1 MGFSLNNIVAL
12 INRNEPLPIGFA
24 KALRNVADLTF
35 NRGIYTI
42 AVDDLYAALELDL
55 DPNVDLIGAE
65 CYVNSDNLYKVVS
78 ILSRQGVSMIPL
90 SVPCTLS
97 VYSTVYLLKKPDLNL
112 DQDVA
117 LITRFAKNRP
127 QQLTNRELDS
137 LKRAQEKLRN
147 YNILVRIFECLGAA
161 QSSPLDANQRSVLSE
176 IMSNMML
183 PHDGERYLRSV
194 YTYACDYGS
203 FQYLYD
209 QPKYFSKPLAPALQE
224 SVIDTVARIIAP
236 SHQKITVPDNF
247 PWKALLEQR
256 YKIYCPQIFDLGGS
270 ASKESLTRIPLR
282 ERQLSVLTLTQK
294 RNRLKKQLDGLLSSI
309 NAAPASAAAAD
320 ESEANTSTT
329 TQEAVAAAAKA
340 AAAAKT
346 SALSAVSSAADVAS
360 RVDNTEANKLRQQL
374 LQQRMGFSADFLRR
388 VEDIAAKDDPS
399 LTFDLQELQ
408 QHLLHDEDVRLRLP
422 DFAHSRLELFLPPEL
437 PPAAQRVV
445 PLVQL
450 DPNNMDD
457 VRVRGHLVKADGS
470 QSSVPAMEQVLQAT
484 AHNYNYNMAGITTAD
499 AASLELQR
507 LLQSKISNFKTKRN
521 QNVDD
526 WSMERQNLKA
536 SAYLRSNDA
545 PWIDPAT
552 FPAFASDA
560 TNKNSGLM
568 GSWGTA
574 QGANLKRD
582 NPFHVVGFCW
592 DRLTHLYHSYMVWA
606 EDSEHPW
613 PNLNADYGS
622 NLLQFVLFPLKQ
634 LGRLDRLNCFEF
646 ILRKMFAAQNAS
658 SALDEHGRTDEVPL
672 QLLFELELQND
683 YILQHGCHLPLIFYH
698 SLYYFDKY
706 LEHPA
711 THFNNELF
719 YLELLQD
726 TPFAL
731 NIYLSRICHKYGSR
745 LIDIPHEF
753 YGLLALAQLFFPLNE
768 VKQESRRLLQ
778 FLLAPS
784 LKASNNFAKVVTMRR
799 LAHWLGRYVQE
810 QANKGNYI
818 SLELMPLNVGGGDF
832 AAVAYNQPLSAD
844 PLHTETSP
852 SAVHAALA
860 ANASFELIAGLS
872 APEQEVVT
880 ATLKLLPAYCAKSLL
895 LRKLVAAM
903 VVKFFAHPEQFYRQA
918 QQQQQMKATA
928 AAVASAAALTND
940 GDGAPASTLA
950 AAEITASTQDAAD
963 ESTVA
968 TAVTATTSAHD
979 VNDYAAAAAAAAEGE
994 GTLGMAV
1001 EEDTLGDDDDDD
1013 DALGSDFADG
1023 DEYAARFTTKKGRFV
1038 PGGLDKSASVH
1049 FAANYTEGNASYFLK
1064 QATAT
1069 RAGKKAK
1076 ARAQV
1081 GVGGALAQVAN
1092 VMPQRKIAAQK
1103 AKKAAQEA
1111 QLATPQAAEQSAPQ
1125 TAVVAAEGD
1134 AAVQQLTAQKQGLEK
1149 LSANAKVQ
1157 LLTQQSRSK
1166 KRSAQARNNA
1176 AKHAAAAPQE
1186 AASRFASG
1194 QTFLENLLQRV
1205 EREQSKA
1212 LEASFEQIVQA
1223 AFLYLD
1229 HNQLT
1234 PEAFAAAMAS
1244 MSLTASAMA
1253 SPAAVDADVDSDAA
1267 ASDACELTA
1276 ERLNQLQAEQ
1286 EALRQLLTTAIVDA
1300 AQMCLGGH
1308 MAPSHI
1314 ARTRAL
1320 QQELQRKQLSW
1331 INNTPLEKQQQLN
1344 DYFAPDCDAR
1354 VFGSNSPFG
1363 DELLE
1368 PLYQRYVVPVLRR
1381 LLFKEQRCFY
1391 AFYPAVEHMKELL
1404 TCLLQYTV
1412 LTFDQCTFTQG
1423 ASKRVL
1429 IDSFVYEPSEAKY
1442 ASLRQFALR
1451 VQEASALGFA
1461 DGIPYSQM
1469 LALEQVL
1476 RHNLKVQLVP
1486 HYNWASR
1493 DQLVLRPFYK
1503 QVRVLSLP
1511 EELQDKEMQSYL
1523 ESLLL
1528 ALFLSYVA
1536 LELLYAVTTVDNED
1550 QLMAM
1555 LVKELND
1562 YLHLRGDYSV
1572 SFVYEYVKATL
1583 EVIKDNG
1590 ALSDKSFLQQ
1600 LASSNKPWLPQ
1611 LLGQHMK
1618 HCFTFFRHLLM
1629 VLFGCVK
1636 ASNVHKE
1643 KVEQGYKLLEPLFK
1657 LDEVHTGRR
1666 PQPKK
1671 GLMIL
1676 FNNAEEMKKAHPV
1689 EAPRLELDMQ
1699 KIQAKLKE
1707 SEQVQQV
1714 ITQLREQEEA
1724 LVQHKEQE
1732 LNASLAESDR
1742 AQSAQAAAEARAA
1755 SVAVAAASAA
1765 TASVF
1770 SASAATTAAS
1780 SAQPSAGIAQE
1791 NEATPAVQDSAAGA
1805 AAAATERATPRI
1817 ASEPVPA
1824 TTAAT
1829 DSGSVTLASKLG
1841 PKERSVIEAIAVQ
1854 GTDAMVYSEF
1864 NGICVSHG
1872 LISGNYCI
1880 EVLNEYAFAEYDEP
1894 VLELDGSGEGAIVY
1908 ITTDLLQDMYKK
1920 SRAL

>member
-24 KALRNVADLTF
+24 KALRSIADLTF

-55 DPNVDLIGAE
+55 DPNVDLIGTE
-65 CYVNSDNLYKVVS
+65 CFVDSDNLYKVVS

-236 SHQKITVPDNF
+236 SHQKISVPDNF

-309 NAAPASAAAAD
+309 NAAPASAAAVAAD
-320 ESEANTSTT
+320 ESETKASTT
-329 TQEAVAAAAKA
+329 KPEAAANA
-340 AAAAKT
+340 T
-346 SALSAVSSAADVAS
+346 RAVSSAADMAS
-360 RVDNTEANKLRQQL
+360 RVEKPEANQLRQQL

-399 LTFDLQELQ
+399 LAFELQELQ
-408 QHLLHDEDVRLRLP
+408 QRLLHDEAVRLRLP

-445 PLVQL
+445 PLLQL
-450 DPNNMDD
+450 DPKNMDD
-457 VRVRGHLVKADGS
+457 VRVRGHLVKADGT
-470 QSSVPAMEQVLQAT
+470 QSAAPEMEQELQAT
-484 AHNYNYNMAGITTAD
+484 ALNYNYNMAGITTAD

-606 EDSEHPW
+606 EDSEQPW

-634 LGRLDRLNCFEF
+634 MGRLDRLNCFEF

-719 YLELLQD
+719 YLALLQD

-799 LAHWLGRYVQE
+799 LAHWLGSYVQE

-818 SLELMPLNVGGGDF
+818 SLELLPLNVGSGDF

-844 PLHTETSP
+844 PLHTTLSP
-852 SAVHAALA
+852 STVHAALA

-872 APEQEVVT
+872 APEQEVIT
-880 ATLKLLPAYCAKSLL
+880 ATLKLLPAYCAKSPL

-903 VVKFFAHPEQFYRQA
+903 VVKFFANPEQFYRQA

-928 AAVASAAALTND
+928 AAVASAAALTNE
-940 GDGAPASTLA
+940 GNAAPADAADTALA
-950 AAEITASTQDAAD
+950 ATENTASTQETAD
-963 ESTVA
+963 ESTDA
-968 TAVTATTSAHD
+968 TATAAQD
-979 VNDYAAAAAAAAEGE
+979 DAAAAGDEE
-994 GTLGMAV
+994 TLGTA
-1001 EEDTLGDDDDDD
+1001 EDDATLGADD
-1013 DALGSDFADG
+1013 DAVGSDFADG
-1023 DEYAARFTTKKGRFV
+1023 DEYAARFTTKKERFV
-1038 PGGLDKSASVH
+1038 PGGLDKSANVN

-1064 QATAT
+1064 QATET

-1103 AKKAAQEA
+1103 AKKAAQET
-1111 QLATPQAAEQSAPQ
+1111 QLAAPQAAPQ
-1125 TAVVAAEGD
+1125 TAVVAAEGA
-1134 AAVQQLTAQKQGLEK
+1134 AAVQQLTAQKQVLEK

-1157 LLTQQSRSK
+1157 LLTQQARSK

-1234 PEAFAAAMAS
+1234 PEAFASAMAS
-1244 MSLTASAMA
+1244 MSLTASAIA
-1253 SPAAVDADVDSDAA
+1253 SKAATAAATDADSDAA
-1267 ASDACELTA
+1267 APDTAAQEVGELTA
-1276 ERLNQLQAEQ
+1276 ERLNQLQSEQ
-1286 EALRQLLTTAIVDA
+1286 EALRQLLTTAIVEA

-1308 MAPSHI
+1308 MAPSHM

-1344 DYFAPDCDAR
+1344 DYFAPDCAAR

-1404 TCLLQYTV
+1404 TRLLLDTV

-1429 IDSFVYEPSEAKY
+1429 IDSFVYEPNEAKY

-1503 QVRVLSLP
+1503 QVRVLALP
-1511 EELQDKEMQSYL
+1511 DELQDQEMQSYL

-1528 ALFLSYVA
+1528 ALFLAYVA

-1572 SFVYEYVKATL
+1572 TFVCEYVKATL
-1583 EVIKDNG
+1583 EVIKYNG

-1611 LLGQHMK
+1611 LLGQHME
-1618 HCFTFFRHLLM
+1618 HCFPFFRHLLM

-1636 ASNVHKE
+1636 ASNVHTE

-1657 LDEVHTGRR
+1657 LDEVHAGRR

-1676 FNNAEEMKKAHPV
+1676 LNNAEEMKKSHPV

-1724 LVQHKEQE
+1724 LAQHKEQE
-1732 LNASLAESDR
+1732 RTASLAETDR

-1755 SVAVAAASAA
+1755 SAAVAAASAA
-1765 TASVF
+1765 SG
-1770 SASAATTAAS
+1770 
-1780 SAQPSAGIAQE
+1780 AQPSAGADKE
-1791 NEATPAVQDSAAGA
+1791 SKATPVAQDGAAMA
-1805 AAAATERATPRI
+1805 AAAAERAAPST
-1817 ASEPVPA
+1817 AQEPVPA
-1824 TTAAT
+1824 TAAA
-1829 DSGSVTLASKLG
+1829 DSASSTLASKLG
-1841 PKERSVIEAIAVQ
+1841 PKERAVIEAIAVQ